1 MTAELKEVRGE
12 MLKKIF
18 HVNDGLDGVVL
29 AKSRKQVI
37 HIIAKEYGYH
47 KSVIRQYVKN
57 EKKGKIDDEIWDVQ
71 PVRKKSNGGRS
82 RVLGYYE

>member
-1 MTAELKEVRGE
+1 MKERDK
-12 MLKKIF
+12 MLRKIF